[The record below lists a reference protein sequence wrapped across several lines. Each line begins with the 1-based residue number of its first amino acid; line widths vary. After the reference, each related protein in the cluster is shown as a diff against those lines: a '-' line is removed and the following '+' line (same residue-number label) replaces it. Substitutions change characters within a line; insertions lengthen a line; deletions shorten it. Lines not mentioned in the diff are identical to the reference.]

1 MYGHHRSIRLPI
13 YGAKVFATRT
23 GTVDMH
29 GCDVVTW
36 TQLAQTANAGDNTI
50 VLEADITQALF
61 HFRLHS
67 QIYIDKIITRFRT
80 F

>member
-1 MYGHHRSIRLPI
+1 
-13 YGAKVFATRT
+13 
-23 GTVDMH
+23 MH

-61 HFRLHS
+61 YFWFHS
-67 QIYIDKIITRFRT
+67 QIYVDKIMTRFET
-80 F
+80 L